1 MPHLWSLVASYGYAA
16 VFVLL
21 LIESIGIPA
30 PGEGILIVTALFAA
44 RTHRLDI
51 GDVVAIAAAGA
62 FAGSSLGYWLGRGAG
77 SPLLLRYG
85 GYVGL
90 TLARQRLGQYLFLRH
105 GAKIVFLG
113 RFVAFLRAF
122 AGLLAG
128 LNRMPL
134 GRFLAFNALGAV
146 AWTSAVGLGAYSFG
160 HVFVHVS
167 RPVGAGLLVLG
178 LAALVAGFLYVRR
191 REAEL
196 QKLADA
202 ALVAAGD

>member
-1 MPHLWSLVASYGYAA
+1 MPHLWPIVASYGYAA

-21 LIESIGIPA
+21 LVESIGLPA
-30 PGEGILIVTALFAA
+30 PGEGVLIVTALFAA

-51 GDVVAIAAAGA
+51 AIVILTAAAGA
-62 FAGSSLGYWLGRGAG
+62 FAGSSLGYLLGRAAG
-77 SPLLLRYG
+77 TRLLLRYG
-85 GYVGL
+85 RYVGL
-90 TLARQRLGQYLFLRH
+90 NPARQRLGQYLFLRH

-113 RFVAFLRAF
+113 RFIAFLRAF

-134 GRFLAFNALGAV
+134 GRFLAFNALGAA
-146 AWTSAVGLGAYSFG
+146 AWTTTIGLGAYTFG

-167 RPVGAGLLVLG
+167 RPVGAALVVLG
-178 LAALVAGFLYVRR
+178 LLALVAALLYVRR
-191 REAEL
+191 READL

-202 ALVAAGD
+202 ALVATP

>member
-21 LIESIGIPA
+21 LVESIGLPA
-30 PGEGILIVTALFAA
+30 PGEGVLIVTALFAA

-51 GDVVAIAAAGA
+51 AAVIATAAAAA
-62 FAGSSLGYWLGRGAG
+62 FLGTSLGYLVGRGAAM
-77 SPLLLRYG
+77 PLLLRYG
-85 GYVGL
+85 NYAGL
-90 TLARQRLGQYLFLRH
+90 TPARQRLGQYLFLRH

-128 LNRMPL
+128 LNRMPV

-146 AWTSAVGLGAYSFG
+146 AWTSAIGLGAYSFG

-167 RPVGAGLLVLG
+167 RPVGAGLVVVG

-191 REAEL
+191 READL

-202 ALVAAGD
+202 ALVGATE